1 MGNTLPKIIVVNVNG
16 LNELIHNLETTI
28 DFPIIDTDA
37 LLSIVFEIFFI
48 SRYARIDNVFQN
60 LIHSDLIC
68 SNLRDLENTTM
79 VKLEAIIY
87 KLLMEVRSALI
98 QLNTRDVFM
107 MQYRYKQRK
116 RNNCVLL
123 EKSEPV
129 FSARNTG
136 H

>member
-1 MGNTLPKIIVVNVNG
+1 MDNTLPKLIVVRIDG
-16 LNELIHNLETTI
+16 LNDLVHSLETTI
-28 DFPIIDTDA
+28 EFPTIDTDA
-37 LLSIVFEIFFI
+37 LLSIVFEIFII
-48 SRYARIDNVFQN
+48 SRYARIDNVFLN

-68 SNLRDLENTTM
+68 SNLRDLENTTT

-98 QLNTRDVFM
+98 QLKTRDVFM

-129 FSARNTG
+129 FTTRNTG